1 MHIVCEPSVHKGMPH
16 RRFHGKT
23 GTIIGQRGYA
33 WMLQVTDGDSTK
45 VVIARPQHLKA
56 QK

>member
-1 MHIVCEPSVHKGMPH
+1 ML
-16 RRFHGKT
+16 
-23 GTIIGQRGYA
+23 TIR
-33 WMLQVTDGDSTK
+33 DGDAEK

>member
-1 MHIVCEPSVHKGMPH
+1 ML
-16 RRFHGKT
+16 
-23 GTIIGQRGYA
+23 TIR
-33 WMLQVTDGDSTK
+33 DGNADK